1 MLNDKTVVMES
12 IKRNC
17 IEIINIETKKK
28 QIIPHEFYQSP
39 KGFPTS
45 LKLLFF
51 PVTKILCLVESIN
64 SQFKVALSQIKAT
77 YFDMN

>member
-51 PVTKILCLVESIN
+51 PATKILCLVES
-64 SQFKVALSQIKAT
+64 QFKGALSQIKAT
-77 YFDMN
+77 YFDMK